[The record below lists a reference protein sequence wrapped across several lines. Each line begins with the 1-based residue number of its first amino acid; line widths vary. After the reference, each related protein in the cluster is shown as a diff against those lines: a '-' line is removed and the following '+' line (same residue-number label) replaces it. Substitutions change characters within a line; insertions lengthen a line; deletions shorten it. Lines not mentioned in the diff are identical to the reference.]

1 MSVSAVRVHNQ
12 PPPPNTL
19 QRRPAD
25 KFEVLIVVVI
35 VIIVVVYMA
44 VTGKF
49 SSNNTNNNNGNANA
63 KRSAVEFDGERPVTT
78 IYAQSKIVNVGQD
91 YDATS
96 APLEK
101 FSGVTSGKS
110 LAGRI
115 AMPEDWKAGRFDR
128 RRSDMTLPVPSIDS
142 TDYKRA
148 DYSQVD

>member
-1 MSVSAVRVHNQ
+1 M
-12 PPPPNTL
+12 
-19 QRRPAD
+19 
-25 KFEVLIVVVI
+25 VVI

-49 SSNNTNNNNGNANA
+49 SNNNNNNNGNANA

-91 YDATS
+91 YDETS

-101 FSGVTSGKS
+101 FSGAMSAKS

-115 AMPEDWKAGRFDR
+115 AIPDNSRAGRVDR
-128 RRSDMTLPVPSIDS
+128 RRPVMTLPVPGADSLDNIDN
-142 TDYKRA
+142 KRA
-148 DYSQVD
+148 NYNEVD